1 MAVHRSKYGV
11 GARLGGGGMAEV
23 FEASMRGAEGFTRR
37 VAIKRVLPGYSN
49 NPTFAKMF
57 IEEAQLSSR
66 LAHPNIVSVLD
77 FDRDAKGQLFLAME
91 LVEGVDLHALVATGL
106 LPFPVVIHV
115 IAEVLR
121 GLGYA
126 HEVPLVHRDVSP
138 HNVLLSWGGEVKV
151 SDFGIAKARDATDAT
166 VSAMLKGKPA
176 YMSPEQ
182 ANGQPLDGRSD
193 LFAVGVIMWELL
205 TGRRLFAADDTRAT
219 LAAVLF
225 GKIPRP
231 RKLRPEVPK
240 DLDRVVMRLLARE
253 ASERYQTADT
263 VLQDLVECDDASE
276 AGRDALVALL
286 GARMPERAP
295 APKTKLLNGSDAASR
310 TRSTTSVLRVD
321 GARGSRVGRW
331 RAIGL
336 FVCATAIVGGFLVS
350 RNTHRYA
357 SDTDAPNLASDAGH
371 GVDAAVVVDAAYWP
385 DAPIAEKR
393 RVVEPRY
400 IPPKC
405 VAAFKLLAQLRQCY
419 AVGERPEVGAGF
431 GNELDELKSE
441 LVAVDDPA
449 IRRFRAKK
457 LVSIEETCQSQV
469 ATWSSWVSGCGDPH
483 PVVAHWRKANPTDD
497 AGILYVPTKCAAY
510 VDTLDRVS
518 KCKLLDDETRIGLAR
533 VWQSMKGVYRRS
545 PGANDIAQLE
555 AGCQSGL
562 ELLLLAHPGC

>member
-1 MAVHRSKYGV
+1 MADYEI

-23 FEASMRGAEGFTRR
+23 FEGTMRGAEGVARR

-91 LVEGVDLHALVATGL
+91 LVEGVDLHALAATGL

-166 VSAMLKGKPA
+166 VSGMLKGKPA

-231 RKLRPEVPK
+231 RKLRHEVPK
-240 DLDRVVMRLLARE
+240 DLDRITMRLL
-253 ASERYQTADT
+253 ERQLHSRHGDAAQ
-263 VLQDLVECDDASE
+263 VLLELRRCWDAAE
-276 AGRDALVALL
+276 AGRDIVRDLL
-286 GARMPERAP
+286 GRRFARDVPTRVQRSAS
-295 APKTKLLNGSDAASR
+295 TSTGTQVDA
-310 TRSTTSVLRVD
+310 SV
-321 GARGSRVGRW
+321 AFANAETNKPRW
-331 RAIGL
+331 RLLLAV
-336 FVCATAIVGGFLVS
+336 FVVIVG
-350 RNTHRYA
+350 
-357 SDTDAPNLASDAGH
+357 
-371 GVDAAVVVDAAYWP
+371 
-385 DAPIAEKR
+385 
-393 RVVEPRY
+393 
-400 IPPKC
+400 
-405 VAAFKLLAQLRQCY
+405 
-419 AVGERPEVGAGF
+419 GAGF
-431 GNELDELKSE
+431 GGYQLALHLDGTPPRDGPAMLAAGTGSTARR
-441 LVAVDDPA
+441 LVNPLDLPERCWKYLEVLRRLSGCAFLPPA
-449 IRRFRAKK
+449 EHARWVKAEQEFREALADIK
-457 LVSIEETCQSQV
+457 LVKNVDSIEVGCAVQWEHAIEVVVDRRCQ
-469 ATWSSWVSGCGDPH
+469 
-483 PVVAHWRKANPTDD
+483 
-497 AGILYVPTKCAAY
+497 I
-510 VDTLDRVS
+510 
-518 KCKLLDDETRIGLAR
+518 E
-533 VWQSMKGVYRRS
+533 
-545 PGANDIAQLE
+545 
-555 AGCQSGL
+555 
-562 ELLLLAHPGC
+562 